1 MNKSVRVVYIIFN
14 SLKHYSIDTIIIYII
29 IINIYVIL
37 NYSLKMIA
45 QGHPTLSTSFGSIS
59 DYYISDNSNNK
70 EQTELIE
77 FSSSSTIYVESSFY
91 HPKELYYY

>member
-1 MNKSVRVVYIIFN
+1 
-14 SLKHYSIDTIIIYII
+14 
-29 IINIYVIL
+29 
-37 NYSLKMIA
+37 MIA